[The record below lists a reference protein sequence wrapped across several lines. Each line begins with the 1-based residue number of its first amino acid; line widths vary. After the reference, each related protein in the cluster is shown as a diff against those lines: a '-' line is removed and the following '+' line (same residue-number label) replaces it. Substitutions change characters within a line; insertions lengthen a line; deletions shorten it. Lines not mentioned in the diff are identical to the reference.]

1 MVALLLGLLA
11 VLITGSQSA
20 LSADELSLLREEP
33 IVQADQRL
41 RGQGWKPDPSLKPDP
56 LDRHLAGNQLAS
68 LSACS
73 GTGMGFCRY
82 DYQRG
87 DRSLAVVTVPG
98 PKGDGVVHSW
108 FNPN

>member
-11 VLITGSQSA
+11 VLITGSQIA
-20 LSADELSLLREEP
+20 LSADELSLQREEP

-73 GTGMGFCRY
+73 GTGLGFCRY
-82 DYQRG
+82 DYRRG
-87 DRSLAVVTVPG
+87 NKSLGVVTVPG
-98 PKGDGVVHSW
+98 PGAQGLVQSW
-108 FNPN
+108 SLR